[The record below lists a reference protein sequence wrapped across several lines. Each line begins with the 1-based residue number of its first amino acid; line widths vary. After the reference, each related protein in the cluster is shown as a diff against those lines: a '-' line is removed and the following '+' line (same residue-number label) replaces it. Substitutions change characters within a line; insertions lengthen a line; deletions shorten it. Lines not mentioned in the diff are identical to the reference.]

1 MSNTADRLY
10 KAVFPEAY
18 ADILIE
24 TLDIDPVTFQSVKDA
39 LYHFRYLDDDQA
51 GEAMQAIA
59 DGIETGEAAEE
70 TRHDPIR
77 AAAFDN
83 LLNRYGDDDPA
94 DRLVDLLTDARH
106 WCDLHG
112 QSFWEQDRRAHQH
125 YLTEIQ
131 QTERSKP

>member
-1 MSNTADRLY
+1 MSNTGDRLY
-10 KAVFPEAY
+10 KASFPEDY

-24 TLDIDPVTFQSVKDA
+24 TLGISWANLLSVKDV
-39 LYHFRYLDDDQA
+39 LYHFRYLDDDEA
-51 GEAMQAIA
+51 GVALLAIA
-59 DGIETGEAAEE
+59 NKIVPGKALKR

-77 AAAFDN
+77 AAAFDIV
-83 LLNRYGDDDPA
+83 LARYGDDDPA

-112 QSFWEQDRRAHQH
+112 QSYGEHDRRAYQH

-131 QTERSKP
+131 PTERSNS

>member
-10 KAVFPEAY
+10 KAAFPEHF

-24 TLDIDPVTFQSVKDA
+24 TLHIAWANLLSVKDA

-51 GEAMQAIA
+51 GKVLQAIA
-59 DGIETGEAAEE
+59 ARIEPGEEAKEI
-70 TRHDPIR
+70 RNDPIR

-112 QSFWEQDRRAHQH
+112 QSFWEQGRRAHQH

-131 QTERSKP
+131 RTERSKP